1 MDGLAPY
8 PPRWMRPS
16 RRSPSSPPAVRAPRW
31 SAPLATLRAALPG
44 VRVEV
49 ALPSGGPGGRGRD
62 ATLAARRLL
71 DAVLVPVPPV
81 VVLCPGDLGSG
92 RPRSSSRWSPRC
104 AATSATCALARPG
117 RARRCRARRPGLA
130 RLAVARLAGPRAP
143 GGGRGPLPR
152 AFALRGSALP
162 ALVPFAD
169 GEALELGLAVD
180 ALRAGLRVAE
190 VPVDLPPAAPR
201 GLPAEARA
209 LADVGAA
216 ALRRG

>member
-1 MDGLAPY
+1 MDAPVPPIALVTARGAGAALEPTLA
-8 PPRWMRPS
+8 
-16 RRSPSSPPAVRAPRW
+16 A
-31 SAPLATLRAALPG
+31 LRAALG
-44 VRVEV
+44 EVRIEV
-49 ALPSGGPGGRGRD
+49 APPSGGPGGRGGD

-71 DAVLVPVPPV
+71 DAVLVPAPPV

-92 RPRSSSRWSPRC
+92 ARELVALV
-104 AATSATCALARPG
+104 AAARRDECDVALARP
-117 RARRCRARRPGLA
+117 ARETVPGPAAGLA
-130 RLAVARLAGPRAP
+130 RVALARLAGPRAP

-162 ALVPFAD
+162 VLVPFAG

-180 ALRAGLRVAE
+180 ALRAGLRVVE
-190 VPVDLPPAAPR
+190 VAVDLPPVAPR
-201 GLPAEARA
+201 GLPAELRA

>member
-1 MDGLAPY
+1 MDAPV
-8 PPRWMRPS
+8 PPIALVTARG
-16 RRSPSSPPAVRAPRW
+16 AGA
-31 SAPLATLRAALPG
+31 ALEGTLATLRAALPG
-44 VRVEV
+44 ARVEV

-62 ATLAARRLL
+62 ATLVARRLL
-71 DAVLVPVPPV
+71 DAVLVPVSPV

-92 RPRSSSRWSPRC
+92 ARELVALVAAVRRDECDVALGRPAREALPGP
-104 AATSATCALARPG
+104 AA
-117 RARRCRARRPGLA
+117 GLA
-130 RLAVARLAGPRAP
+130 RLAVARLAGRRAP

-190 VPVDLPPAAPR
+190 VPVDLPPPARR